1 MSGPSD
7 ATAAQ
12 NTPPLM
18 RDPYLF
24 ALLLT
29 ILLAVGLRLFLLF
42 AAHATEEDFYITLRY
57 VENIANGVGFVYNA
71 GARVLGTTTPL
82 YTLALALLMKLGLDP
97 LLWGK
102 LLSIAAEGLG
112 CWFTYRLGR
121 AVGRPG
127 VGLGAALCLAV

>member
-24 ALLLT
+24 ALLVIL
-29 ILLAVGLRLFLLF
+29 LLAVGLRLFLLF

-57 VENIANGVGFVYNA
+57 AENLAFGRGFVYNP
-71 GARVLGTTTPL
+71 GEHVLGTTTPL
-82 YTLALALLMKLGLDP
+82 YTLLLALLIRLQLDP
-97 LLWGK
+97 TLIGK
-102 LLSIAAEGLG
+102 LLSVASDGLS
-112 CWFTYRLGR
+112 C
-121 AVGRPG
+121 
-127 VGLGAALCLAV
+127 LCIVRFGKA